1 MRFSGAMIGLLIAIS
16 PSVSQAASLDAFAC
30 HELKEKYDE
39 CLQTYGWRTQ
49 WKYFNQEGE
58 VVDYYQYYGIKHPTL
73 SSFCNSWLV
82 TLRSSGC
89 SQE

>member
-1 MRFSGAMIGLLIAIS
+1 MKFRKILVLLLLVLNPALAS
-16 PSVSQAASLDAFAC
+16 AASLDAFAC
-30 HELKEKYDE
+30 HEMKEKYDE

-49 WKYFNQEGE
+49 WKYFNQDGE

-89 SQE
+89 QE